1 MNSGAASLSSRH
13 TLGRD
18 SEQARF
24 ASFVHPADRDFCLFR
39 DDGIAGHDKQ
49 TTETTDRLTD
59 GPHPTGALS
68 YLSEVGKHAILGG
81 QFNCTCVF
89 ALMH

>member
-49 TTETTDRLTD
+49 TTETTDRQTD
-59 GPHPTGALS
+59 RQTDPTPPEHCRTFLKWENMR
-68 YLSEVGKHAILGG
+68 Y
-81 QFNCTCVF
+81 
-89 ALMH
+89 